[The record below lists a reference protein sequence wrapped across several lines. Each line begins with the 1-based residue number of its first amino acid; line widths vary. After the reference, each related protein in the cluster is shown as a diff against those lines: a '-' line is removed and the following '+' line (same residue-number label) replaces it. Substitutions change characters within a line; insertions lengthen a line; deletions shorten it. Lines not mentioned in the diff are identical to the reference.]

1 MAPTER
7 HRSSWNAGNTPP
19 DPAEFVQ
26 ELVGSVA
33 DYALAESEL
42 LKLSA
47 AKRAGEITGRIVLAI
62 AVALLLN
69 GVVLMLSVAWGIW
82 LGLRLEDP
90 ALGFLLAGGTYVLL
104 IGLFY
109 VIWRLALRDRI
120 TLAIV
125 NATHAED

>member
-1 MAPTER
+1 MAPTDQR
-7 HRSSWNAGNTPP
+7 RSSWRADEAPP

-33 DYALAESEL
+33 DYARAEGEL
-42 LKLSA
+42 LKLRA
-47 AKRAGEITGRIVLAI
+47 AKRAGDITGRIVLAI
-62 AVALLLN
+62 VLALLLN

-82 LGLRLEDP
+82 LGQQLQDP

-109 VIWRLALRDRI
+109 LIWRLVLRDRI